1 MILQHRCKAV
11 HLQTGDFTC
20 LYEKISV
27 HHANVYYFVR
37 MLKGVLFWIYSDWK
51 RQRQIDGDGIS
62 IYMDIPAGI

>member
-27 HHANVYYFVR
+27 HHANVYDFVR

-51 RQRQIDGDGIS
+51 R
-62 IYMDIPAGI
+62 